1 MDERPDDLAAAARA
15 VAETGSQ
22 TIGESISH
30 GFFIIQDMFD
40 HANERIRALEARV
53 EALEPK

>member
-1 MDERPDDLAAAARA
+1 MDDRPDDLAAAARA
-15 VAETGSQ
+15 VAGTGSHAS
-22 TIGESISH
+22 GESISH

-40 HANERIRALEARV
+40 HANERIRTLEARI